1 MEENVDN
8 MNLIRK
14 VISIRSDFS
23 KCEDGI
29 KKSGKNKFAG
39 YEYFELEDIIPKAM
53 ELCEKYGVLPV
64 VSFGSDLATMT
75 IYDADSDQKMIITS
89 PMSEAELK
97 GCHPIQNTGAVETYS
112 RRYLWFAFLE
122 VVERDALDHG
132 QEPASTPAGKPAR
145 TAAPSEAKPKD
156 DRPAS
161 TFNPKDVWKEVL
173 VFYGYDF
180 SKPKDDKDNADA
192 LKAAHGLFDPYAKN
206 VKDLTEEKGKAIRE
220 RLAVMS
226 SQKGPE
232 DFDDSEDIDKYFS

>member
-1 MEENVDN
+1 

-14 VISIRSDFS
+14 IISIRSDFS

-29 KKSGKNKFAG
+29 KKSGRNAYAG
-39 YEYFELEDIIPKAM
+39 YEYFELQDIIPKAV
-53 ELCEKYGVLPV
+53 ELCDKYGVLPV
-64 VSFGSDLATMT
+64 ISFGDGLATMT
-75 IYDADSDQKMIITS
+75 VYDSDTDQKIVITS
-89 PMSEAELK
+89 PMASAELK
-97 GCHPIQNTGAVETYS
+97 GCTPIQNTGAIETYS

-122 VVERDALDHG
+122 VVEHDPLDRG
-132 QEPASTPAGKPAR
+132 QESATDPASRPAR
-145 TAAPSEAKPKD
+145 TAMPSEAKPKD

-192 LKAAHGLFDPYAKN
+192 LKAAHALFDPYAKN

-220 RLAVMS
+220 RLSVMS
-226 SQKGPE
+226 AQKGPE
-232 DFDDSEDIDKYFS
+232 DFDDSDDINTYFS